1 MTMKTKYII
10 IAIFA
15 VVLTPIMLNVFLG
28 ASNPLSNIEVVGSE
42 VDWLAFYASY
52 IGGLLTALI
61 GFITLYKEAKRNR
74 LLLEIRSKEDAL
86 KELKLALTERI
97 GMFEYSK
104 VIEIALFPYDTTMY
118 TTLQRE
124 LSEYYYQLTSKANA
138 WGTIYASSTQEEV
151 VKFKDIYMD
160 CYEMFIEKIN
170 SVTQGIYYLA
180 NPKTEK
186 GNKLTEEDLHK
197 YRKDMID
204 KYITPASECSS
215 RACRM
220 QKMLFSA
227 AQAWISAEEREI
239 AQLKAKL

>member
-86 KELKLALTERI
+86 KELRLALSERI
-97 GMFEYSK
+97 GMFDFSK

-124 LSEYYYQLTSKANA
+124 LSEYHYQLTSKANG
-138 WGTIYASSTQEEV
+138 WGCIYASSSQVEV
-151 VKFKDIYMD
+151 VKFGSIYTD
-160 CYEMFIEKIN
+160 CYKTFSDSIN
-170 SVTQGIYYLA
+170 SVTEAICALGKVDSKNEKMTIISNEILPITRK
-180 NPKTEK
+180 NTEV
-186 GNKLTEEDLHK
+186 NCKLVD
-197 YRKDMID
+197 
-204 KYITPASECSS
+204 
-215 RACRM
+215 
-220 QKMLFSA
+220 LFSA
-227 AQAWISAEEREI
+227 AHAWISAEEREI